1 MVGAQQRCT
10 PLVLRDPPVKV
21 KPMAEGRNATPRER
35 KSHSREGRASA
46 VPPGILSHVP
56 PTAMLGAE
64 GAWLCS
70 IDHHRSLAPIAFPN
84 TQECDSP
91 TAA

>member
-1 MVGAQQRCT
+1 MVRAQQRCR

-21 KPMAEGRNATPRER
+21 KPIAEGYNATPRE
-35 KSHSREGRASA
+35 KSHLREGRANA
-46 VPPGILSHVP
+46 IPPGILSHVP

-64 GAWLCS
+64 GTWLCS
-70 IDHHRSLAPIAFPN
+70 IDHHRSLAPIAFPD
-84 TQECDSP
+84 TQECGSP